1 MPNFQIKFNFEAE
14 EPQELSVAEGEVVS
28 APAGSEA
35 SQEPW
40 TLVETVVPPFNR
52 GFVPTS
58 FLVLVKAQPA
68 GRSGPS
74 SSKASAVS
82 TPLPTSSSSNNNWDN
97 DSQHSFD
104 SQPQQSRKQQQMGN
118 TGPASSKSG
127 SVRRLSDP
135 RLAQQLLNVLAI
147 HPPEEHVGGSGVR
160 QSAAN
165 SHQGEYQ
172 HLLAQHDRQFQQ
184 VMHQRHAQ
192 FKALDETALE
202 LTRRAEGSKKKANE
216 ISTHLL
222 DLTSIVEAE
231 RRKWKEKLNEQ
242 VNPISRPTMSKN
254 AQPTFASEAI
264 EAYNNMV
271 NQESQ

>member
-1 MPNFQIKFNFEAE
+1 MPNFQIKFSFEAE

-58 FLVLVKAQPA
+58 FLVLMRTQPA

-74 SSKASAVS
+74 SSKASA
-82 TPLPTSSSSNNNWDN
+82 PPASSWEN
-97 DSQHSFD
+97 DSQHSMD
-104 SQPQQSRKQQQMGN
+104 SQPPPTQQQQARKQLQQTGS
-118 TGPASSKSG
+118 TGPASSKPA

-147 HPPEEHVGGSGVR
+147 HPPEEHVGGGAR

-192 FKALDETALE
+192 FKALDETAQE
-202 LTRRAEGSKKKANE
+202 LARRAEGSKKKASE

-242 VNPISRPTMSKN
+242 VNVYH
-254 AQPTFASEAI
+254 A
-264 EAYNNMV
+264 
-271 NQESQ
+271 